1 MKSSFFDRLGG
12 LPPKLIDRHILS
24 PTGVTTESGSS
35 GACIRD
41 CCRTDRYEIPGDL
54 IVTTTQGLKPATRD
68 RTKIASHFTWDLSHI
83 YPDWS
88 SWEADLERLRALMA
102 SYQKLEGTLA
112 EGAHRILEAS
122 RLSDELGQLAYRVYQ
137 YPGLMRSQ
145 DTRDNAVQGRLEQVR
160 LAFAAFKQATAW
172 YTPELLR
179 IPEGTMKGWLAETPD
194 LAPYRFGIEE
204 SYRMQEHVL
213 DEDGER
219 LLAYASTF
227 NGTPSQTYTMLAD
240 ADVKFPTV
248 TLSDGTEVVAS
259 HANYSQ
265 GLHSLRSQTD
275 RETLFK
281 AHFTVYDAS
290 PNTFAAIYN
299 GVLQKDWVIARSRR
313 YASTLEAKL
322 DDDNIP
328 ATVVE
333 NLIATARD
341 GSGALQRYH
350 RLRKRSLG
358 VERYR
363 YFDAYLPLVEVE
375 WPLPYES
382 VSRLLVES
390 VEVFG
395 ADYQSTVQRAF
406 DDRWIDVYE
415 NEGKRSGAFSAGVYG
430 VHPYMLLNYAD
441 TLNDAFTVAHEMG
454 HTMHTVLSH
463 ETQPFATSEYTIF
476 VAEVASMTNE
486 SLFLDRLLAE
496 EKDPVRRVALLQH
509 AIDDISAGFYR
520 QAMFADFEL
529 RAHREVEA
537 GRPITSE
544 VLQNIYLGVLAAFFG
559 DALDDQDWYRN
570 TWARIPHFYGS
581 PYYVYQ
587 YATSKAAATALHRR
601 MTKGPDA
608 ERAATVGRYLE
619 LLRSGGNDHPITQ
632 LQKAGVDF
640 TTTEPTEALV
650 KEMENLVDR
659 LEEEL
664 SILSS

>member
-1 MKSSFFDRLGG
+1 M
-12 LPPKLIDRHILS
+12 
-24 PTGVTTESGSS
+24 
-35 GACIRD
+35 
-41 CCRTDRYEIPGDL
+41 
-54 IVTTTQGLKPATRD
+54 TTTQGLKPTTRD
-68 RTKIASHFTWDLSHI
+68 RTQIAEDYTWDLSHI
-83 YPDWS
+83 YPDWPA
-88 SWEADLERLRALMA
+88 WEADLERLRSLME
-102 SYQKLEGTLA
+102 SYQELKGTLA
-112 EGAHRILEAS
+112 EGAHRVFEAS
-122 RLSDELGQLAYRVYQ
+122 LLSDELGQLTYRVYQ
-137 YPGLMRSQ
+137 YPGLMQSQ
-145 DTRDNAVQGRLEQVR
+145 DTRDNTVQARIEQVR
-160 LAFAAFKQATAW
+160 LALAAFRQATAW

-179 IPEGTMKGWLAETPD
+179 IPEATMKSWLDQTPD

-204 SYRMQEHVL
+204 SYRMQQHVL

-248 TLSDGTEVVAS
+248 TLADGTEVVAS
-259 HANYSQ
+259 HANLSQ
-265 GLHSLRSQTD
+265 GLHSRRLQAD

-281 AHFTVYDAS
+281 AHFTVYDGS

-299 GVLQKDWVIARSRR
+299 GVLQKDWFNARSRR
-313 YASTLEAKL
+313 YATTLEHQL

-328 ATVVE
+328 PSVVE
-333 NLIATARD
+333 NLIATARN
-341 GSGALQRYH
+341 GSGPLQRYQ
-350 RLRKRSLG
+350 RLRKRALD

-375 WPLPYES
+375 WPLPYNT
-382 VSRLLVES
+382 VSRLLIDS
-390 VEVFG
+390 VAVFG
-395 ADYQSTVQRAF
+395 EDYQRTVERAF
-406 DDRWIDVYE
+406 DERWIDVYE

-454 HTMHTVLSH
+454 HTMHTVLSQ
-463 ETQPFATSEYTIF
+463 ETQPFATSSYTIF

-486 SLFLDRLLAE
+486 SLFLDRLLALE
-496 EKDPVRRVALLQH
+496 SDPARRVALLQH
-509 AIDDISAGFYR
+509 AIDDIAAGFYR

-529 RAHREVEA
+529 RAHREVEG
-537 GRPITSE
+537 GRPITAE
-544 VLQNIYLGVLAAFFG
+544 VLQRIYLECLAGFFG
-559 DALDDQDWYRN
+559 DALDDQEWYRN

-587 YATSKAAATALHRR
+587 YATSKAAATLIHRR
-601 MTKGPDA
+601 MTEGDQT
-608 ERAATVGRYLE
+608 ERAETVAKYLE

-650 KEMENLVDR
+650 KEMDDLVDR
-659 LEEEL
+659 LEKEF
-664 SILSS
+664 SILNF

>member
-1 MKSSFFDRLGG
+1 VST
-12 LPPKLIDRHILS
+12 I
-24 PTGVTTESGSS
+24 
-35 GACIRD
+35 
-41 CCRTDRYEIPGDL
+41 
-54 IVTTTQGLKPATRD
+54 QGLKPTTRE
-68 RTKIASHFTWDLSHI
+68 RAEIAENHTWDLSHI
-83 YPDWS
+83 YPDWP
-88 SWEADLERLRALMA
+88 SWEADLERLRGLME
-102 SYQKLEGTLA
+102 SYREFEGTLA
-112 EGAHRILEAS
+112 EGAHRILEAC
-122 RLSDELGQLAYRVYQ
+122 RLSDELGRLAYRVYQ
-137 YPGLMRSQ
+137 YPGLMQNQ
-145 DTRDNAVQGRLEQVR
+145 DTRDNSVQSRLEEVR

-179 IPEGTMKGWLAETPD
+179 IPRETMRGWLDATPD

-219 LLAYASTF
+219 LLAYASSF
-227 NGTPSQTYTMLAD
+227 KSTPSATYTMLAD

-265 GLHSLRSQTD
+265 GLHSRRLQAD
-275 RETLFK
+275 REALFK
-281 AHFTVYDAS
+281 AHFTIFDGS

-299 GVLQKDWVIARSRR
+299 GVLQKDWFNARARR

-322 DDDNIP
+322 DDDFIP
-328 ATVVE
+328 TTVVE
-333 NLIATARD
+333 NLIATARG
-341 GSGALQRYH
+341 GSNALQRYH
-350 RLRKRSLG
+350 HLRKRALG

-375 WPLPYES
+375 WPLPYNGVRNLLIDS
-382 VSRLLVES
+382 VA
-390 VEVFG
+390 VFG
-395 ADYQSTVQRAF
+395 TEYQATVQRAF
-406 DDRWIDVYE
+406 DERWIDVYE

-463 ETQPFATSEYTIF
+463 AEQPFATAEYTIF

-496 EKDPVRRVALLQH
+496 ESDPARRVALLQH

-529 RAHREVEA
+529 RAHREVED
-537 GRPITSE
+537 GRPITAD
-544 VLQNIYLGVLAAFFG
+544 VLQNIYLEVLAGFFG
-559 DALDDQDWYRN
+559 DSLDDQDWYRN
-570 TWARIPHFYGS
+570 TWARIPHFFAS

-587 YATSKAAATALHRR
+587 YATSKAAATLLHRR
-601 MTKGPDA
+601 MTEGDEK
-608 ERAATVGRYLE
+608 ERGETVDRYLK

-650 KEMENLVDR
+650 KEMDSLVDR

-664 SILSS
+664 SILNS

>member
-1 MKSSFFDRLGG
+1 M
-12 LPPKLIDRHILS
+12 
-24 PTGVTTESGSS
+24 TT
-35 GACIRD
+35 I
-41 CCRTDRYEIPGDL
+41 
-54 IVTTTQGLKPATRD
+54 QGLKPTTRD
-68 RTKIASHFTWDLSHI
+68 RAQIAVNYTWDLSHI
-83 YPDWS
+83 YSDWE
-88 SWEADLERLRALMA
+88 SWEADLARLKSLMD
-102 SYQKLEGTLA
+102 SYQNLEGTLA
-112 EGAHRILEAS
+112 EGAHRILQAS
-122 RLSDELGQLAYRVYQ
+122 RSSDDLGQLAYRVYQ

-145 DTRDNAVQGRLEQVR
+145 DTRDNAVQARLEQVR

-179 IPEGTMKGWLAETPD
+179 IPWQTMRSWLDATPD

-227 NGTPSQTYTMLAD
+227 NGTPSATYSMLAD

-248 TLSDGTEVVAS
+248 TLSDGSDVVAS

-265 GLHSLRSQTD
+265 GLHSRRKQAD
-275 RETLFK
+275 REKLFK
-281 AHFTVYDAS
+281 AHFTVYDSS
-290 PNTFAAIYN
+290 PNTYAAIYN
-299 GVLQKDWVIARSRR
+299 GVLQKDWFTARSRR
-313 YASTLEAKL
+313 YASCLEAKL

-328 ATVVE
+328 AAVVE
-333 NLIATARD
+333 NLIETARE
-341 GSGALQRYH
+341 GSWTLQRYH
-350 RLRKRSLG
+350 RLRRRALDL
-358 VERYR
+358 ERYR
-363 YFDAYLPLVEVE
+363 YFDAYLPLIEVE
-375 WPLPYES
+375 WPLPYDS
-382 VSRLLVES
+382 VNRILVKS
-390 VEVFG
+390 VAVFG
-395 ADYQSTVQRAF
+395 TEYQDTVQRAF
-406 DDRWIDVYE
+406 DERWIDVYE

-463 ETQPFATSEYTIF
+463 ESQPFATAEYTIF

-486 SLFLDRLLAE
+486 SLFLDHLLFE
-496 EKDPVRRVALLQH
+496 EKEPARRVALLQH

-537 GRPITSE
+537 GRPITAE
-544 VLQNIYLGVLAAFFG
+544 VLQSIYLECLAAFFG
-559 DALDDQDWYRN
+559 GALDDQEWYRN
-570 TWARIPHFYGS
+570 TWARIPHFFGS

-587 YATSKAAATALHRR
+587 YATSKAAATLLHRR
-601 MTKGPDA
+601 MTEGSETD
-608 ERAATVGRYLE
+608 RADTVTRYLE
-619 LLRSGGNDHPITQ
+619 LLRSGGNDHPIAQ

-650 KEMENLVDR
+650 KEMDSLVDR
-659 LEEEL
+659 LEKEL
-664 SILSS
+664 SELNFE

>member
-1 MKSSFFDRLGG
+1 MTGS
-12 LPPKLIDRHILS
+12 IDLTT
-24 PTGVTTESGSS
+24 PTT
-35 GACIRD
+35 A
-41 CCRTDRYEIPGDL
+41 
-54 IVTTTQGLKPATRD
+54 QGLKPATRD

-333 NLIATARD
+333 NLIATARA

-486 SLFLDRLLAE
+486 SLFLDRRAGRGGGPGAPGRAPAARHRRHLGRLLSPG
-496 EKDPVRRVALLQH
+496 DVRRLRIAGPPRSRGRAPDHVRGVAEHLPRSACSFLWRRPRRPGLVPQHVGADPPLLRLALLRLSVRDVEGRGH
-509 AIDDISAGFYR
+509 
-520 QAMFADFEL
+520 
-529 RAHREVEA
+529 RA
-537 GRPITSE
+537 PP
-544 VLQNIYLGVLAAFFG
+544 Q
-559 DALDDQDWYRN
+559 DDQR
-570 TWARIPHFYGS
+570 PG
-581 PYYVYQ
+581 
-587 YATSKAAATALHRR
+587 RR
-601 MTKGPDA
+601 SSRDRWSLS
-608 ERAATVGRYLE
+608 RAAPFRRQRPPDHTAPEGWSRLHHDGTYGGLGQRNGDLGR
-619 LLRSGGNDHPITQ
+619 
-632 LQKAGVDF
+632 
-640 TTTEPTEALV
+640 
-650 KEMENLVDR
+650 
-659 LEEEL
+659 
-664 SILSS
+664 